1 MKLWPRCSDSESLP
15 AFVGL
20 SVSCVFN
27 AYVVPFRSAP
37 HVPPRGQRSLAAVS
51 PEPRRPESTMCC
63 CGFCLDVCGSW
74 GEPRSTSAALWA
86 GSLELL
92 PLPDVPRTFQF
103 QDPPP
108 LGPCAR
114 KRGCYFCSVALS
126 PQLSSCL
133 RLSERRVEREKSSGF
148 SPT

>member
-1 MKLWPRCSDSESLP
+1 MKLWPGCSGSESLP

-20 SVSCVFN
+20 SISCVFK
-27 AYVVPFRSAP
+27 AFVVPFRSAP
-37 HVPPRGQRSLAAVS
+37 HVPPHGQRSLRNLGAQS
-51 PEPRRPESTMCC
+51 LLEMCC

-133 RLSERRVEREKSSGF
+133 RLSERRVEREKSGGF